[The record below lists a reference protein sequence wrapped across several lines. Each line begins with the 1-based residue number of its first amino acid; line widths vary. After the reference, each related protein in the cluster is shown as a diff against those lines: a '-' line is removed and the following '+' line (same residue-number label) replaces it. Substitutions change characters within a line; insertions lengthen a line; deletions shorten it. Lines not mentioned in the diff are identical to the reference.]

1 LDFAKMGSIFLV
13 EPQLRRVGDKLP
25 RLTTLRYYP
34 KMSVAWDGSKI
45 SFYSHE
51 TRKYEPHFSKLIP
64 MVAEW
69 LVFWG
74 WFWLKA
80 LPRLPIFLGRRV
92 AARLTRKRDSS
103 IADSSS

>member
-1 LDFAKMGSIFLV
+1 MTRWAERSCVRICDANA
-13 EPQLRRVGDKLP
+13 
-25 RLTTLRYYP
+25 TL

-51 TRKYEPHFSKLIP
+51 TRKYEPRFSKLIP

-74 WFWLKA
+74 WFWLNA

-92 AARLTRKRDSS
+92 AARPTRKRDSS
-103 IADSSS
+103 IADSNS